1 MLKVTD
7 VSIDIAGKRIVDN
20 VSFTARTG
28 TVTGLIGPNGAGKS
42 TLLSALAGDMPL
54 SSGAVQLEDTDPQ
67 ITPVKELA
75 RIRSVM
81 LQDVSLAFSFLVRD
95 VVEMG
100 RRPWARTEQAALD
113 DEIIDA
119 ALEATGTTHLMD
131 RDIMVLS
138 GGERARVAMARVLAQ
153 RTPIVFF
160 DEPTAAMDIHYQE
173 KSLGLIREL
182 ALHGATVVVVLHD
195 LNAAAAYCDSIVCL
209 DEGKVAASGDVDSVF
224 TSDIL
229 SKVYGWPI
237 EVTKTT
243 AGVHIAPRRAEPGT
257 LHHSLITSPSWANSE
272 ATARQ

>member
-67 ITPVKELA
+67 ITPVKDLA

-81 LQDVSLAFSFLVRD
+81 LQDVSVAFSFLVRD

-209 DEGKVAASGDVDSVF
+209 DQGTVAAAGDVDSVF

-229 SKVYGWPI
+229 SRVYGWPI

-243 AGVHIAPRRAEPGT
+243 AGVHIAPRRAEPGA
-257 LHHSLITSPSWANSE
+257 LHHSLITSASWSNSE
-272 ATARQ
+272 ATARR

>member
-1 MLKVTD
+1 MLEVTD

-54 SSGAVQLEDTDPQ
+54 SSGSVQLEDTDPQ
-67 ITPVKELA
+67 ITPVKDLA

-81 LQDVSLAFSFLVRD
+81 LQDVSVAFSFLVRD

-195 LNAAAAYCDSIVCL
+195 LNAAAAYCDFIVCL
-209 DEGKVAASGDVDSVF
+209 DQGTVAASGDVDSVF

-243 AGVHIAPRRAEPGT
+243 TGVHIAPRRAEPGA
-257 LHHSLITSPSWANSE
+257 LHHSLITSTSWANSE

>member
-81 LQDVSLAFSFLVRD
+81 LQDVSVAFSFLVRD

-237 EVTKTT
+237 EVTKTS
-243 AGVHIAPRRAEPGT
+243 AGVHIAPRRAEPGA